1 MNIGKLRKIFQDT
14 HARKKIVKTAKLIY
28 IIFILILI
36 LGMFNFLK
44 STEKET
50 VLLLG

>member
-1 MNIGKLRKIFQDT
+1 MNIRKLRKIFQNT
-14 HARKKIVKTAKLIY
+14 HAHKKIIKTAKSIY

-44 STEKET
+44 CTEKET
-50 VLLLG
+50 VLLLC